1 VIGQIKLVFSI
12 IGLDLSA
19 NDYKEKAEILKM
31 KKKINLQI
39 TLNHNGTNP
48 KLKQNQIF
56 IEIIEAFF

>member
-1 VIGQIKLVFSI
+1 LVLSVIGWGLSD
-12 IGLDLSA
+12 IGHKGKD
-19 NDYKEKAEILKM
+19 EILKM

-56 IEIIEAFF
+56 IEIIEAFFRPY